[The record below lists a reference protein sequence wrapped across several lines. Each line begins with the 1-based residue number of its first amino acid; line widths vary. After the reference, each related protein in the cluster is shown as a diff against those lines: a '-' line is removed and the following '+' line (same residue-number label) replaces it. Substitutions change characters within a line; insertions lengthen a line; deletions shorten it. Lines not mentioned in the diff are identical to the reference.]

1 MTFAEIAAI
10 AKDAVDENGKTLFKN
25 VAYDHFAEGKY
36 PRPPFM
42 LFSFPRSNNFG
53 ADGKVYKKIQRVQYE
68 LYSDK
73 KRPDIEGAFE
83 SWLDS
88 KDMFYDKDEVWLSE
102 EQLYLITY
110 QMEVFYDG

>member
-25 VAYDHFAEGKY
+25 VAYDHFAEG
-36 PRPPFM
+36 
-42 LFSFPRSNNFG
+42 FPRSNNFG